1 MLLTA
6 YGIMGGTFDP
16 IHSGHLLMAEAA
28 MNQLALDE
36 VRFIPDG
43 DPPHKA
49 ELAPAEDRLKMV
61 ELATAGRSGFRAL
74 DMEIRRAGRTFTVD
88 TLERLTR
95 DHPSD
100 RFVYIVGADT
110 LMLIESWRNFSR
122 VASLLSGVA
131 CAPRTGISA
140 EAADGQIAHLK
151 QKYNLNVSRLS
162 MAPADVSSTEV
173 RRLVAR
179 GLSIGRMVP
188 GGVSEYIRARKLYL
202 DPMLTE
208 LQKALSRE
216 RYRHTLGVEQTAVT
230 LAERYGEDPEAA
242 RVAALLHDCARCL
255 DSAEMRRLVGERA
268 GESALRALMHA
279 PAGAQLARQKY
290 GVEDERILS
299 AIRWHTT
306 GHEGM
311 TRLEKIIY
319 LADFVEPNRPN
330 YPGLSELRAEAFRDL
345 DRAVRMAAE
354 STMRYVRARGLEP
367 DENTMKMLGSDDS
380 IPRALLV
387 SEKTTEGIV

>member
-1 MLLTA
+1 MLLKA

-16 IHSGHLLMAEAA
+16 VHNGHLLMAEAA

-36 VRFIPDG
+36 VLFIPDG

-61 ELATAGRSGFRAL
+61 ELALKGRGGFRAL
-74 DMEIRRAGRTFTVD
+74 DMEVRRAGQTFTVD
-88 TLERLTR
+88 TLEHLTQ

-100 RFVYIVGADT
+100 RFVFIVGADT
-110 LMLIESWRNFSR
+110 LMLIETWRNFPR
-122 VASLLSGVA
+122 VASLLLGVA
-131 CAPRTGISA
+131 CAPRTGVSA
-140 EAADGQIAHLK
+140 EAEDGQIAHLK
-151 QKYNLNVSRLS
+151 EKYNLNVKRLA
-162 MAPADVSSTEV
+162 MAPVDLSSTEV

-179 GLSIGRMVP
+179 GLHIGRMVP
-188 GGVSEYIRARKLYL
+188 EGVADYIRTRGLYL

-208 LQKALSRE
+208 LQRALSKE
-216 RYRHTLGVEQTAVT
+216 RYRHTLGVEQTAVK
-230 LAERYGEDPEAA
+230 LAALYGEDPEKA

-255 DSAEMRRLVGERA
+255 DSAEMRRLVGERV
-268 GESALRALMHA
+268 GPSALRALMHA
-279 PAGAQLARQKY
+279 PAGAALARQKY
-290 GVEDERILS
+290 GIEDEHILG

-311 TRLEKIIY
+311 TKLEKIVY
-319 LADFVEPNRPN
+319 LADFIEPNRPN
-330 YPGLSELRAEAFRDL
+330 HPGLQELRAEAFRDL

-367 DENTMKMLGSDDS
+367 DENTMKMLGS
-380 IPRALLV
+380 
-387 SEKTTEGIV
+387 EKSTEGIV

>member
-1 MLLTA
+1 MLLKA

-16 IHSGHLLMAEAA
+16 VHNGHLLMAEAA
-28 MNQLALDE
+28 MNQLSLDE
-36 VRFIPDG
+36 VLFIPDG

-61 ELATAGRSGFRAL
+61 ELAIRGRGGFRAL
-74 DMEIRRAGRTFTVD
+74 DMEVRRAGQTYTVD
-88 TLERLTR
+88 TLECLTK

-100 RFVYIVGADT
+100 RFVFIVGADT
-110 LMLIESWRNFSR
+110 LLLLNSWRNFPR

-131 CAPRTGISA
+131 CAPRAGISV
-140 EAADGQIAHLK
+140 EAVERQIIHLME
-151 QKYNLNVSRLS
+151 QYNLNVYCLS
-162 MAPADVSSTEV
+162 MSPVDVSSTEV

-188 GGVSEYIRARKLYL
+188 EAVTRYIRDRELYQ

-208 LQKALSRE
+208 LQKTLSKE
-216 RYRHTLGVEQTAVT
+216 RYRHTLGVEQTAVK
-230 LAERYGEDPEAA
+230 LAELYGEDPEKA

-255 DSAEMRRLVGERA
+255 DSAEMRRLVGERVGA
-268 GESALRALMHA
+268 SALRALMHA
-279 PAGAQLARQKY
+279 PAGAALARQKY
-290 GVEDERILS
+290 GVEDEHILS

-311 TRLEKIIY
+311 TKLEKIVY

-330 YPGLSELRAEAFRDL
+330 HPGLQELRAEALRDL
-345 DRAVRMAAE
+345 DCAVKMAAE

-367 DENTMKMLGSDDS
+367 DENTMKMLGS
-380 IPRALLV
+380 
-387 SEKTTEGIV
+387 EKSTEGIV

>member
-1 MLLTA
+1 MFLKA

-16 IHSGHLLMAEAA
+16 IHNGHLLMAEAA

-36 VRFIPDG
+36 VLFIPDG

-61 ELATAGRSGFRAL
+61 ELAVAGRIGFRAL
-74 DMEIRRAGRTFTVD
+74 DMEVRREGQTFTVD
-88 TLERLTR
+88 TLERLTA

-100 RFVYIVGADT
+100 RFMYIVGADT
-110 LMLIESWRNFSR
+110 LLVMETWRNFPR

-131 CAPRTGISA
+131 CAPRVGVSA
-140 EAADGQIAHLK
+140 EAADRQRVNLK
-151 QKYNLNVSRLS
+151 EKYNLNVSQLS
-162 MAPADVSSTEV
+162 MAPVDISSTEV
-173 RRLVAR
+173 RRMVAR
-179 GLSIGRMVP
+179 GLQIGRMVP
-188 GGVSEYIRARKLYL
+188 QGVLEYIRERELYL

-216 RYRHTLGVEQTAVT
+216 RYRHTLGVEQTAIK
-230 LAERYGEDPEAA
+230 LAELYGEDPEKA
-242 RVAALLHDCARCL
+242 RIAALLHDCARCL
-255 DSAEMRRLVGERA
+255 DSEEMRRLVGDRG

-279 PAGAQLARQKY
+279 PAGAVLAKQKY
-290 GVEDERILS
+290 GVEDEQVLS

-311 TRLEKIIY
+311 TRLEKIVY

-330 YPGLSELRAEAFRDL
+330 YPGLQELRAEAFRDL

-354 STMRYVRARGLEP
+354 STMRYVRARGLKP
-367 DENTMKMLGSDDS
+367 DENTLKMLN
-380 IPRALLV
+380 
-387 SEKTTEGIV
+387 SEKSTEGIV